1 MRAFAAGLKRVYK
14 PRYIGYILLHT
25 ISRVD
30 LKGGDGMARKTLVYY
45 LIAVMFIIGIAPR
58 VDAAF
63 LPSETIG
70 ITGAQRDA
78 DIQRIQAVLEMKLV
92 RQRLLDLGF
101 SPEEI
106 ATRVSEMTDEQVH
119 SFAQKLDDLRVGKD
133 SGLGI
138 VIAVLIIVLLV
149 ILIINLTT
157 GKKVVVTQ

>member
-1 MRAFAAGLKRVYK
+1 
-14 PRYIGYILLHT
+14 
-25 ISRVD
+25 
-30 LKGGDGMARKTLVYY
+30 MARKTMVYF
-45 LIAVMFIIGIAPR
+45 LIAVMFLIGIAPR

-70 ITGAQRDA
+70 IPAAQRDA
-78 DIQRIQAVLEMKLV
+78 DIQKIQAALEMKLV

-101 SPEEI
+101 SPDEI
-106 ATRVSEMTDEQVH
+106 SSRVSEMTDAQIQ
-119 SFAQKLDDLRVGKD
+119 SFARKLDDLRVGKD

-138 VIAVLIIVLLV
+138 VIAVLVIILLV

>member
-1 MRAFAAGLKRVYK
+1 
-14 PRYIGYILLHT
+14 
-25 ISRVD
+25 
-30 LKGGDGMARKTLVYY
+30 MARKTMVYF

-70 ITGAQRDA
+70 IPAAQRDT
-78 DIQRIQAVLEMKLV
+78 DIQKIQTALEMKLV
-92 RQRLLDLGF
+92 KQRLLDLGF

-106 ATRVSEMTDEQVH
+106 SSRVSEMTDEQIH
-119 SFAQKLDDLRVGKD
+119 GFARKLDDLRVGKD

-138 VIAVLIIVLLV
+138 VIAVLVIILLV